1 MNDLNRLRYEIWT
14 APVPLENYKPHFT
27 PRSELGICG
36 FWPCQALVGESGNRY
51 WFMLTIGSGGKPTIS
66 ISDASV
72 IREPGLTSRSSPL
85 LIDGSALR
93 TWHRYE
99 YEEAGDRLEFRFP
112 SGGHLIMDP
121 RQYHWVDFDG
131 RIDLTVTQH
140 GDGVFFRIPVQ
151 DRIDCPIYH
160 QSQTGLVEGHVD
172 GDPVFGLS
180 LLDYVWGKPA
190 TPWVLTEAFLEI
202 EKHWTMW
209 LVEYEDGTFDG
220 GYAWSAKP
228 PYIFDCGHLIRDEVS
243 SGCQSAVTT
252 PTFGESGLPERL
264 HIDYGG
270 QYEVELEFTHL
281 ADFPLH
287 PIGHV
292 VATSN
297 PKPMKRTIAVTE
309 WVPDNIADL
318 IHGRVPGC
326 TSHDDMNTFD
336 AKIVNHCVVPA
347 NS

>member
-1 MNDLNRLRYEIWT
+1 
-14 APVPLENYKPHFT
+14 
-27 PRSELGICG
+27 
-36 FWPCQALVGESGNRY
+36 
-51 WFMLTIGSGGKPTIS
+51 
-66 ISDASV
+66 
-72 IREPGLTSRSSPL
+72 
-85 LIDGSALR
+85 
-93 TWHRYE
+93 
-99 YEEAGDRLEFRFP
+99 
-112 SGGHLIMDP
+112 
-121 RQYHWVDFDG
+121 
-131 RIDLTVTQH
+131 
-140 GDGVFFRIPVQ
+140 
-151 DRIDCPIYH
+151 
-160 QSQTGLVEGHVD
+160 
-172 GDPVFGLS
+172 
-180 LLDYVWGKPA
+180 
-190 TPWVLTEAFLEI
+190 
-202 EKHWTMW
+202 
-209 LVEYEDGTFDG
+209 
-220 GYAWSAKP
+220 
-228 PYIFDCGHLIRDEVS
+228 
-243 SGCQSAVTT
+243 
-252 PTFGESGLPERL
+252 TFGESGLPERL